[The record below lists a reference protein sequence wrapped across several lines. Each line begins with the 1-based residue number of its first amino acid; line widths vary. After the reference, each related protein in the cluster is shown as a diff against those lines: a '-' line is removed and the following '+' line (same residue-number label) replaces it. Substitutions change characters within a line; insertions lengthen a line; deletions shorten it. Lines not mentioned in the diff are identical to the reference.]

1 MSFIDWMN
9 ASMAVDV
16 ACLVFFI
23 ATVWK
28 LRSIQ
33 KQITHLKEDLDS
45 SLRSPRHARRVLNKR
60 KQ

>member
-9 ASMAVDV
+9 ASMAVDI
-16 ACLVFFI
+16 ACLVFFV
-23 ATVWK
+23 AAVWK

-33 KQITHLKEDLDS
+33 KEVLDLREDLDL

-60 KQ
+60 RQ